1 MHIEMKDEKTVDMTF
16 GSNISSYSSSV
27 L

>member
-1 MHIEMKDEKTVDMTF
+1 MKDEKTVDMTF